1 MFYPYEEVYLKDKK
15 ETGEHVI
22 LNAYEYLDKEN
33 EYQITDFFPHTY
45 KESELTHVPNCHRA
59 YVKRFKNELALGEY
73 VLSNVNHKRTFGRI
87 IGRKYCYRTSRIQY
101 ILDNGYF
108 FFSSQL
114 RVAKRGI

>member
-1 MFYPYEEVYLKDKK
+1 MFYPYEKVYLKDKK

-33 EYQITDFFPHTY
+33 EYQITDFYPHIH
-45 KESELTHVPNCHRA
+45 KESELICVPDFHRV
-59 YVKRFKNELALGEY
+59 YIKRFKNELDLGEY

-101 ILDNGYF
+101 ILDNGYC

-114 RVAKRGI
+114 RVAKGGL